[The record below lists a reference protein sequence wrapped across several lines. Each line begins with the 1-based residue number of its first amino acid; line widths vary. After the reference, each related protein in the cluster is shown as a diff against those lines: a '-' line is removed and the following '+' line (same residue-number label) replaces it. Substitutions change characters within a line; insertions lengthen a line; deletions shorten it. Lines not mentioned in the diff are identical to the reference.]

1 MQESIIKNMLS
12 DVISSLLS
20 PRSLTNEALVATKQE
35 VVTLKTRPELMDEEA
50 QILNVVLDSVQREII
65 KRLS

>member
-50 QILNVVLDSVQREII
+50 QILNAVLDSVQREII